1 MSSSAWSSVGR
12 CRCLPGRASPAAMH
26 KPTQPTQSAVDANAG
41 APDAPASALQWAQAV
56 SVAAAAQGF
65 DWPDVHGPIAKVDE
79 EVAEVKQ
86 ALLEYQQAPAP
97 ARAAAKEALAGE
109 LGDVLFSLVNV
120 CRHLQLQAEDALQQT
135 TARFLQRFAH
145 MQDNDKRPE
154 QGPQTLAQWQLL
166 WQEAKRAEG
175 QALSA
180 PRLVP

>member
-1 MSSSAWSSVGR
+1 MHTPPR
-12 CRCLPGRASPAAMH
+12 PPPLLDDPATTA
-26 KPTQPTQSAVDANAG
+26 TDATAG
-41 APDAPASALQWAQAV
+41 ALLYAQAV
-56 SVAAAAQGF
+56 SVAAAARGF
-65 DWPDVHGPIAKVDE
+65 DWPDVAGPVAKVDE
-79 EVAEVKQ
+79 EVAEMKQ
-86 ALLEYQQAPAP
+86 ALLAYQQAPA
-97 ARAAAKEALAGE
+97 AQRAAAKEALAGE
-109 LGDVLFSLVNV
+109 LGDVLFSVVNV

-145 MQDNDKRPE
+145 MQDNDKSPE